1 MNIPCGGLTDR
12 LPRGIIRRMTLTTTS
27 EVITDLQVAD
37 EGELLAYPALTQ
49 AEDTFALAVIECGGN
64 INSAYKMT
72 FGADS
77 PFPLA
82 RGKEL
87 LSKPQIALR
96 IKEITDKIQDASLIS
111 MGAHLYELA
120 DIRDLAK
127 TSGQLKVALSAE
139 RARGEV
145 VGLYNDFAA
154 GGKNNNGPANIQ
166 INLVS
171 KFDVNI

>member
-1 MNIPCGGLTDR
+1 MRYGYVVHSVYMNE
-12 LPRGIIRRMTLTTTS
+12 IIDIEPKQTVEAVN
-27 EVITDLQVAD
+27 EVAF
-37 EGELLAYPALTQ
+37 EYPPLTQ
-49 AEDTFALAVIECGGN
+49 AEDTFALAIIECGGN
-64 INSAYKMT
+64 IASAYKMT
-72 FGADS
+72 YGEDS
-77 PFPLA
+77 PFPIA

-96 IKEITDKIQDASLIS
+96 IKEITDKISEASLIS

-127 TSGQLKVALSAE
+127 NSGQLKVALSAE

-145 VGLYNDFAA
+145 VGLYDNFQH
-154 GGKNNNGPANIQ
+154 KNNNGNTNVQ

-171 KFDVNI
+171 RFDVDI

>member
-1 MNIPCGGLTDR
+1 MSDVTDIEPLHR
-12 LPRGIIRRMTLTTTS
+12 I
-27 EVITDLQVAD
+27 DVA
-37 EGELLAYPALTQ
+37 ENAALEYPVLTQ

-64 INSAYKMT
+64 VASAYKMT

-77 PFPLA
+77 PFPVA

-87 LSKPQIALR
+87 LNKPQIALR

-127 TSGQLKVALSAE
+127 VSGQLKVALTAE

-145 VGLYNDFAA
+145 VGLYDNFAS
-154 GGKNNNGPANIQ
+154 GGKLNNAPTNIQ

-171 KFDVNI
+171 KFDVDI

>member
-1 MNIPCGGLTDR
+1 MKGGVDTMVGDVVHSVGMSEIIDI
-12 LPRGIIRRMTLTTTS
+12 LPK
-27 EVITDLQVAD
+27 QA
-37 EGELLAYPALTQ
+37 EGATYEYPVLTQ
-49 AEDTFALAVIECGGN
+49 AEDTFALAIIECGGN
-64 INSAYKMT
+64 ISTAYKMT
-72 FGADS
+72 FGEDS
-77 PFPLA
+77 PFPIA

-127 TSGQLKVALSAE
+127 NSGQLKVALSAE

-145 VGLYNDFAA
+145 VGLYDNFQH
-154 GGKNNNGPANIQ
+154 KNNNGNTNVQ

-171 KFDVNI
+171 RFDVDI

>member
-1 MNIPCGGLTDR
+1 M
-12 LPRGIIRRMTLTTTS
+12 S
-27 EVITDLQVAD
+27 EVINIIPIQPVEEVQDVTF
-37 EGELLAYPALTQ
+37 EYPPLTQ

-64 INSAYKMT
+64 ISSAYKMT
-72 FGADS
+72 FGDDS
-77 PFPLA
+77 PFPIA

-96 IKEITDKIQDASLIS
+96 IKEITDKISEASLIS

-127 TSGQLKVALSAE
+127 NSGQLKVALSAE
-139 RARGEV
+139 RSRGEV

-154 GGKNNNGPANIQ
+154 GGKNTGNTNVQ

-171 KFDVNI
+171 KFDVDI

>member
-1 MNIPCGGLTDR
+1 MNS
-12 LPRGIIRRMTLTTTS
+12 TT
-27 EVITDLQVAD
+27 ITPLIKIVEDVSVVA
-37 EGELLAYPALTQ
+37 EAYPPLTQ
-49 AEDTFALAVIECGGN
+49 AEDTFALAIIECGGN
-64 INSAYKMT
+64 IAAAYKMT
-72 FGADS
+72 YGEDS
-77 PFPLA
+77 PFPIA

-96 IKEITDKIQDASLIS
+96 IREITDKIQDASLIS

-127 TSGQLKVALSAE
+127 NSGQLKVALSAE

-145 VGLYNDFAA
+145 VGLYDNFER
-154 GGKNNNGPANIQ
+154 GGKANTNVQ

-171 KFDVNI
+171 KFDINI

>member
-1 MNIPCGGLTDR
+1 MLHCVYMNSNATNSQLIEASDD
-12 LPRGIIRRMTLTTTS
+12 
-27 EVITDLQVAD
+27 VVD
-37 EGELLAYPALTQ
+37 YPALTQ
-49 AEDTFALAVIECGGN
+49 AEDTFALAVVECGGH
-64 INSAYKMT
+64 IASAYKMT
-72 FGADS
+72 FGEDS
-77 PFPLA
+77 PFPVA

-87 LSKPQIALR
+87 LTKPQVALR

-127 TSGQLKVALSAE
+127 HSGQLKVALSAE

-145 VGLYNDFAA
+145 SGLYNDFQRRRDS
-154 GGKNNNGPANIQ
+154 GNTNVQ

-171 KFDVNI
+171 RYDVDI

>member
-1 MNIPCGGLTDR
+1 MSE
-12 LPRGIIRRMTLTTTS
+12 IIDVKANQIGETVD
-27 EVITDLQVAD
+27 EVIF
-37 EGELLAYPALTQ
+37 EYPPLTQ
-49 AEDTFALAVIECGGN
+49 AEDTFALAIIECGGN
-64 INSAYKMT
+64 ISAAYKMT
-72 FGADS
+72 YGEDS
-77 PFPLA
+77 PFPIA

-96 IKEITDKIQDASLIS
+96 IKEITDKISEASLIS

-127 TSGQLKVALSAE
+127 NTGQLKVALSAE

-145 VGLYNDFAA
+145 VGLYDNFQH
-154 GGKNNNGPANIQ
+154 KNNSGNTNVQ

>member
-1 MNIPCGGLTDR
+1 MGMWYTMCMSEIIDV
-12 LPRGIIRRMTLTTTS
+12 LPKQPAGAV
-27 EVITDLQVAD
+27 EAVAF
-37 EGELLAYPALTQ
+37 EYPPLTQ
-49 AEDTFALAVIECGGN
+49 AEDTFALAIIECGGN
-64 INSAYKMT
+64 ISSAYKMT
-72 FGADS
+72 YGEDS
-77 PFPLA
+77 PFPIA

-96 IKEITDKIQDASLIS
+96 IKEITDKISEASLIS

-127 TSGQLKVALSAE
+127 NSGQLKVALSAE

-154 GGKNNNGPANIQ
+154 GGKNNGPASVQ

-171 KFDVNI
+171 RFDVNI

>member
-1 MNIPCGGLTDR
+1 VWYHPG
-12 LPRGIIRRMTLTTTS
+12 MTLTIIPAAT
-27 EVITDLQVAD
+27 
-37 EGELLAYPALTQ
+37 EGEVFEYPPLTQ

-77 PFPLA
+77 PFPVA

-139 RARGEV
+139 RTRGEV
-145 VGLYNDFAA
+145 VGLYDNFES
-154 GGKNNNGPANIQ
+154 GGKNNAAPTNIQ

-171 KFDVNI
+171 KFDANI